1 MSHAVHL
8 NPLWNFQYL
17 VVFDFEYAVRYLTI
31 AKDLSEITIYTFNT
45 KYLYL
50 IPMYGWSGK
59 TVTIDLS
66 GGRISETETD
76 SGILRSY
83 IGGRGL
89 GVKLYCDAI
98 DPDIDPL
105 SPENI
110 LIFATGPL
118 TGTPAPLSGRH
129 AMVSKSPLTG
139 TIFDSS
145 SGGFFGKELKF
156 AGIDALIVKGA
167 AQEPVYIAIKNDE
180 IGICPANELWGE
192 NVRSCT
198 DKLSSK
204 GRVACIGRAGEK
216 LVPIAS
222 IMNDYF
228 HACGRGGLGAV
239 MGKKLLK
246 AIVVKGDKKP
256 VMADEEAFGKA
267 RAEAGRL
274 LKKGAS
280 KGLSTYGTSAM
291 ANLLNYLKLLP
302 ARNFKKNEFAAMDK
316 VSGEFIKEHYD
327 IRGNA
332 CYNCTI
338 ACKHVIKSGAFEGH
352 EVPEYE
358 TLWAYGPDN
367 NNTDMDAIIK
377 INRLCNDYGMDTISS
392 GSTIAAYAEIMGGD
406 VKELSGLVEKIGEKE
421 GIGEELGRGSKALSS
436 LHGKDVAMQV
446 KGLELPGYDPRGAFG
461 MALAYATSN
470 RGGCHLRAYMI
481 APEILGK
488 PIKVEPKT
496 FSGKAGLVGIFQNAT
511 ASLDSLVLCIFSSFA
526 ISEVEYANLL
536 SAATGVNYSAEEF
549 RKCGE
554 RIWNL
559 ERLFNIKAGFSRKDD
574 TLPER
579 FFGSG
584 GLDRAEFV
592 GALDEYYQLRGWDEN
607 GVPTGE
613 KLNELNLL

>member
-1 MSHAVHL
+1 MH
-8 NPLWNFQYL
+8 
-17 VVFDFEYAVRYLTI
+17 
-31 AKDLSEITIYTFNT
+31 
-45 KYLYL
+45 
-50 IPMYGWSGK
+50 GWTGK
-59 TVTIDLS
+59 TVTIDL
-66 GGRISETETD
+66 TD
-76 SGILRSY
+76 SEIKESKSNSNNLRFF

-89 GVKLYCDAI
+89 GVKLYYDTV

-105 SPENI
+105 TPENI

-118 TGTPAPLSGRH
+118 TGTLAPMSGRH
-129 AMVSKSPLTG
+129 VMVSKSPLTG

-156 AGIDALIVKGA
+156 AGIDALIIKGKA
-167 AQEPVYIAIKNDE
+167 ENPVYIAVKNDE
-180 IGICPANELWGE
+180 IEIHDAKELWGE
-192 NVRSCT
+192 NGRACT
-198 DKLSSK
+198 DKLSSQ
-204 GRVACIGRAGEK
+204 GRVACIGRAGER
-216 LVPIAS
+216 LVSIANV
-222 IMNDYF
+222 MNDYF

-239 MGKKLLK
+239 MGSKNLK
-246 AIVVKGDKKP
+246 ALVVKGDKKP
-256 VMADEEAFGKA
+256 MIADEEAFGKA

-274 LKKGAS
+274 MKEGAS

-291 ANLLNYLKLLP
+291 ANLLNYMKLLP
-302 ARNFKKNEFAAMDK
+302 AQNFRKSGFAGTDK

-327 IRGNA
+327 IRGHA
-332 CYNCTI
+332 CYNCTV
-338 ACKHVIKSGAFEGH
+338 ACKHVIKSGAFLGH

-367 NNTDMDAIIK
+367 NNMDMDTIIK

-392 GSTIAAYAEIMGGD
+392 GSTIAAYAEIMGKD
-406 VKELSGLVEKIGEKE
+406 IKELSGLVEKIGENE
-421 GIGEELGRGSKALSS
+421 GIGVELGKGSKALSQS
-436 LHGKDVAMQV
+436 HKKDIGMHV
-446 KGLELPGYDPRGAFG
+446 KGLELSGYDPRGVFG

-496 FSGKAGLVGIFQNAT
+496 FSGKAELVQKFQNAT
-511 ASLDSLVLCIFSSFA
+511 AALDSLVLCIFSSFTM
-526 ISEVEYANLL
+526 SEVEYANML
-536 SAATGVNYSAEEF
+536 SAATGVDYSTEEF

-584 GLDRAEFV
+584 INSPYLNTGISRAEFEK
-592 GALDEYYQLRGWDEN
+592 ALDEYYCLRGWDEN
-607 GVPTGE
+607 GVPTQE
-613 KLNELNLL
+613 KLKELNLSG

>member
-1 MSHAVHL
+1 MH
-8 NPLWNFQYL
+8 
-17 VVFDFEYAVRYLTI
+17 
-31 AKDLSEITIYTFNT
+31 
-45 KYLYL
+45 
-50 IPMYGWSGK
+50 GWTGK
-59 TVTIDLS
+59 TVTIDL
-66 GGRISETETD
+66 TD
-76 SGILRSY
+76 SEIKESKSNPDNLRSF

-89 GVKLYCDAI
+89 GVKLYSDAI
-98 DPDIDPL
+98 EPGIDPL

-118 TGTPAPLSGRH
+118 TGTLAPMSGRH

-156 AGIDALIVKGA
+156 AGIDALVIKGKA
-167 AQEPVYIAIKNDE
+167 KKPVYIAVKNDE
-180 IGICPANELWGE
+180 IEIQSANKLWGE
-192 NVRSCT
+192 NVRACT
-198 DKLSSK
+198 DKLSSQ
-204 GRVACIGRAGEK
+204 GRVACIGRAGER
-216 LVPIAS
+216 LVPMANV
-222 IMNDYF
+222 MNDYF

-239 MGKKLLK
+239 MGGKMLK
-246 AIVVKGDKKP
+246 AVVVKGDMKP
-256 VMADEEAFGKA
+256 AIADEKGFEKA
-267 RAEAGRL
+267 RHEALHL
-274 LKKGAS
+274 LKAGHAAS

-291 ANLLNYLKLLP
+291 ANLMNYMKIIP
-302 ARNFKKNEFAAMDK
+302 AQNFRISGFAGTDK

-327 IRGNA
+327 IRGNT
-332 CYNCTI
+332 CYNCTV
-338 ACKHVIKSGAFEGH
+338 ACKHVIKSGALEGH

-367 NNTDMDAIIK
+367 NNADIDEIIK
-377 INRLCNDYGMDTISS
+377 VNRLCNDYGIDTISS
-392 GSTIAAYAEIMGGD
+392 GSTIAAYAEIVGED
-406 VKELSGLVEKIGEKE
+406 AKELSRLVKKIGENE
-421 GIGEELGRGSKALSS
+421 GIGVELGKGSKTLAASRK
-436 LHGKDVAMQV
+436 KDVAMQV
-446 KGLELPGYDPRGAFG
+446 KGLELPGYDPRGVLG

-496 FSGKAGLVGIFQNAT
+496 FSGKAELVQMFQNAT
-511 ASLDSLVLCIFSSFA
+511 AALDSLVLCIFSSFS
-526 ISEVEYANLL
+526 ISEVEYANML
-536 SAATGVNYSAEEF
+536 SAATGVDYTVEEF

-584 GLDRAEFV
+584 GLNRAEFERT
-592 GALDEYYQLRGWDEN
+592 LDEYYHFRGWDEN
-607 GVPTGE
+607 GVPTKE
-613 KLNELNLL
+613 KLRELELL